1 MGKDG
6 AKEKIEFH
14 KKGNVVWLLQQCRL
28 LLGEDI
34 LKN

>member
-14 KKGNVVWLLQQCRL
+14 KKGNIAMKYLSDLD
-28 LLGEDI
+28 EI
-34 LKN
+34 LKYY